1 MNIILAAD
9 GELGLHLAK
18 QLSSENHNIT
28 VINDEIT
35 LLREFERH
43 YDVLTVQGDATHI
56 ETLRNAKVG
65 QCDLLISVMHE
76 EQPNIIT
83 AILSKRLGAKRTIA
97 RVSNPENLTREN
109 RQVFN
114 ELGIDHLVS
123 PEQFA
128 AKEIV
133 KLIKQS
139 AADEIFDFS
148 EGKLSLF
155 LLKLD
160 ERAQVIN
167 KSLREIDSEHE
178 NLHFRAVAIHR
189 NGKTIIPNGDN
200 RFLLGDLAYII
211 TKPEGINQI
220 LQLGGRKLE
229 PMRNIMIVGGGRI
242 GKMTAIRLENSL
254 NVKLVELDKDRCY
267 KLSDVLDNTLIING
281 DSRDLS
287 LLEDEGIQSMDA
299 FISVT
304 NDSETN
310 LMTCLIAKKYGVKK
324 TIALLE
330 NLDYVDI
337 AQNIGVDTIINKK
350 QIAASYIDSFTLGL
364 NISSIKCLH
373 GVNAEVME
381 VIAKEGSKITK
392 QPLRALKF
400 PSDAIIGGVV
410 RNHRGYIADGEFQV
424 QPDDKVVIFTSPKS
438 APKVNKYFL

>member
-28 VINDEIT
+28 IINDEPDV
-35 LLREFERH
+35 LREFERQF
-43 YDVLTVQGDATHI
+43 DVLTILGDATQISVLQSARVSH
-56 ETLRNAKVG
+56 
-65 QCDLLISVMHE
+65 CDLVISVMHE
-76 EQPNIIT
+76 EQPNIVT
-83 AILSKRLGAKRTIA
+83 AALSKRLGAKRTIA
-97 RVSNPENLTREN
+97 RITNPENLNRAN
-109 RQVFN
+109 RQLFN
-114 ELGIDHLVS
+114 ELGVDHIVS

-133 KLIKQS
+133 KLIQQS

-155 LLKLD
+155 LLKLN

-167 KSLREIDSEHE
+167 KSLREIDQQHR
-178 NLHFRAVAIHR
+178 NLQFRVVAIHR

-220 LQLGGRKLE
+220 LELGGKKLE
-229 PMRNIMIVGGGRI
+229 PIKNVMIVGGGRI
-242 GKMTAIRLENSL
+242 GKMTANRLENSL
-254 NVKLVELDKDRCY
+254 NVKLVEIDKDRCY
-267 KLSDVLDNTLIING
+267 KLSDKLSNTLIING

-287 LLEDEGIQSMDA
+287 LLEDEGIASMDA

-310 LMTCLIAKKYGVKK
+310 LMTCLIAKKYGVRK
-324 TIALLE
+324 TMALVE
-330 NLDYVDI
+330 NLDYIDI
-337 AQNIGVDTIINKK
+337 AQNIGIDTVINKK
-350 QIAASYIDSFTLGL
+350 QIAASYIDNFTLGL
-364 NISSIKCLH
+364 NVSSIKCLH

-381 VIAKEGSKITK
+381 VIPKKGSKITK
-392 QPLRALKF
+392 KPLREMKF

-410 RNHRGYIADGEFQV
+410 RNHTGHIADGNFQV
-424 QPDDKVVIFTSPKS
+424 EADDKVVVFTSPSS
-438 APKVNKYFL
+438 ATKVNKFFL

>member
-28 VINDEIT
+28 VVNDEVKV
-35 LLREFERH
+35 LREFERQ
-43 YDVLTVQGDATHI
+43 YDVMTILGDATHI
-56 ETLRNAKVG
+56 QTLRNAKVNN
-65 QCDLLISVMHE
+65 CDLVISVMHE
-76 EQPNIIT
+76 EQPNIVT
-83 AILSKRLGAKRTIA
+83 ASLAKRLGAKRTIA
-97 RVSNPENLTREN
+97 RITNPENLSREN
-109 RQVFN
+109 RQIFN
-114 ELGIDHLVS
+114 EIGVDHLVS

-133 KLIKQS
+133 KLVNQS

-167 KSLREIDSEHE
+167 KSLREIDQEHK

-189 NGKTIIPNGDN
+189 KGKTIIPNGDN

-220 LQLGGRKLE
+220 LELGGKKFE
-229 PMRNIMIVGGGRI
+229 PIRNVMIVGGGRI
-242 GKMTAIRLENSL
+242 GKMTAMRLENDI
-254 NVKLVELDKDRCY
+254 NVKLVEIDKDRCY
-267 KLSDVLDNTLIING
+267 KLSDKLDNTLIING

-287 LLEDEGIQSMDA
+287 LLEDEGISSMDA

-324 TIALLE
+324 TMALVE
-330 NLDYVDI
+330 NLDYTDI
-337 AQNIGVDTIINKK
+337 AQNIGIDTVINKK
-350 QIAASYIDSFTLGL
+350 QIAASYIDSFTLGF
-364 NISSIKCLH
+364 NVASIKCLH
-373 GVNAEVME
+373 GVDAEVME
-381 VIAKEGSKITK
+381 VIPKEGSKITK
-392 QPLRALKF
+392 RPLRELKF

-410 RNHRGYIADGEFQV
+410 RNHRGHIADGNFQV
-424 QPDDKVVIFTSPKS
+424 EADDKVVVFTSPSS
-438 APKVNKYFL
+438 APKVNKFFL